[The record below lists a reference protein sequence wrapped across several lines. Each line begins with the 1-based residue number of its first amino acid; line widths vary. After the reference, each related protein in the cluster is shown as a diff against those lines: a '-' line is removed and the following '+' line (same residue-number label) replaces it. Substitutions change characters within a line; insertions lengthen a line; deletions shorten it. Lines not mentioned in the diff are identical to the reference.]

1 VPEKFLKVIF
11 TSLLFL
17 QAVLAPAQQILPKG
31 LFLKDSIKVG
41 EPVVF
46 SLSVRYPRQLNLLL
60 PDSTYDFSPFE
71 IIGSQYFTT
80 QSDSLYSHDSVV
92 YTLTGFIPA
101 SVQSLRLPVFM
112 VQGSD
117 SLPIWTNADSVHVV
131 SVLPA
136 ESAEAADS
144 LQFQSNTNYVT
155 VNYPFNYP
163 YFLLGLLAALI
174 FIFICVAVFGKSI
187 RRKIRLW
194 FLQRRFSSF
203 EGEYSSRLKRFLA
216 GDPAVRPD
224 ELLLHWKT
232 YLEDLEKKPYTKLT
246 SQEIAEINQ
255 DQKYWLNVLRP
266 IDRSIYGYHTG
277 DDLQN
282 SLRQL
287 QTLAQQKFEKRKLEV
302 LNA

>member
-1 VPEKFLKVIF
+1 MPEKLLKVVIL
-11 TSLLFL
+11 SLLLL
-17 QAVLAPAQQILPKG
+17 QVTLAPAQQISPKG
-31 LFLKDSIKVG
+31 AFLKDSIMVG
-41 EPVVF
+41 EPVLY

-60 PDSTYDFSPFE
+60 PDSTHDFSPFE
-71 IIGSQYFTT
+71 ILGSQYFPTR
-80 QSDSLYSHDSVV
+80 SDSLFSHDSVV

-101 SVQSLRLPVFM
+101 STQALQLPLYL
-112 VQGSD
+112 VQGTD
-117 SLPIWTNADSVHVV
+117 SLPVWTEPDSVYIV

-136 ESAEAADS
+136 EGADT
-144 LQFQSNTNYVT
+144 LQFSSSTDYTEVD
-155 VNYPFNYP
+155 YPFNYP

-174 FIFICVAVFGKSI
+174 FIFSCVAVFGKSI

-194 FLQRRFSSF
+194 FLQRRYSSF
-203 EGEYSSRLKRFLA
+203 DAEYSSRLARFLA

-246 SQEIAEINQ
+246 SQEIADINQ

-266 IDRSIYGYHTG
+266 IDRSIYGYQSG

-287 QTLAQQKFEKRKLEV
+287 QALAQEKFEKRKLEV